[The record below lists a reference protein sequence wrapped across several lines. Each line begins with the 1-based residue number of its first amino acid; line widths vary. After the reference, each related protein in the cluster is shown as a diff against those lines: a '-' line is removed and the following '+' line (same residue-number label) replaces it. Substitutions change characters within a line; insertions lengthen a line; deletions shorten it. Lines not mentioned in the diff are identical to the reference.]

1 VGPVVRRIGAGTVT
15 AAGSLALA
23 GSDAWLA
30 GTVNGGSGYATSLL
44 PAGLLSG
51 IGIGV
56 ALPALMGAGT
66 AAALPAPWLSTGA
79 AVLTM
84 VRQIGFV
91 LGCRS
96 SSACSAAPSTAAA
109 VRGAFQRGAGC

>member
-1 VGPVVRRIGAGTVT
+1 VDPVVRRIGAGTVT
-15 AAGSLALA
+15 AAGSLALG

-30 GTVNGGSGYATSLL
+30 GTVDGGSGYATSLL
-44 PAGLLSG
+44 PAGLLPG
-51 IGIGV
+51 VGIGV

-66 AAALPAPWLSTGA
+66 AAVPAPWLSTGA

-91 LGCRS
+91 LGVS
-96 SSACSAAPSTAAA
+96 VLVGVLGAPSTAAA
-109 VRGAFQRGAGC
+109 VRGAFQRGAGW